1 MDINRI
7 PAYELIFSERID
19 EIDSMGYLLQHKKTH
34 ARVVVM
40 ENSDDNKVFDIGFRT
55 PPTDSTGIP
64 HIVEHT
70 VLCGSRKFPV
80 KDPFAEMDKGSL
92 NTFLN
97 AMTYPDKTV
106 YPVASV
112 NDKDFS
118 NLMEV
123 YLDAVFY
130 PNIYDEEK
138 IFLQEGWHYEMDDV
152 DGDLRYNGVVFNEM
166 KGAFSS
172 PDEFFETLIQES
184 IYPDNAYGV
193 VSGGDPRVIP
203 ELTREAYLDFHR
215 RYYHPSNSYIY
226 LYGDMD
232 FEEKLNYID
241 REYLNN
247 FDYLEV
253 DSEIKLQKPFEK
265 AVSTEGFYPIAEDES
280 EEGKTYFAYACVCG
294 DTLDPYLYT
303 AFQAL
308 EYALVEGIG
317 APVKE
322 ALVKAGIGT
331 EIEGSYND
339 SFRQPFFDITA
350 KNANDDQRDEF
361 VKVIRNT
368 LSELVENGINK
379 RSLKAAINAMEF
391 QFREADF
398 GRFPKGLMYGLG
410 IYDSWLYDDR
420 KPFIHLHL
428 NDVFSYLREQIDGD
442 YFENLI
448 KKYLLDNEH
457 RAVITLKPKAGMSSE
472 IDENEK
478 KKLKSHL
485 DTLSKEDREEIV
497 RKTAELKKY
506 QEEPSTPEQMATI
519 PMLTLA
525 DIGKK
530 SRPLSNEER
539 VIDGCKTVFNDVFT
553 SGIAYIRFSFDI
565 SDLEEKASY
574 IALLAD
580 VLGVMDTDNY
590 DKLEL
595 SNELLL
601 HSGGYNLSMVPYTRE
616 DSDEYS
622 VRWEMCVKVLYPEIA
637 YVMGLLKE
645 IVLHT
650 HLDDKERLK
659 ELIAEKRS
667 MRQTSMPAMGHMMAV
682 NRAMAYFREPGR
694 WGEESRGLGYFDFLC
709 EVDDHFDEYAD
720 DIVNVLQS
728 LRDTI
733 FDKERLLINIIS
745 TDEGYGVFEEA
756 APTFIDIME
765 HKDNIKE
772 VKPKYNN
779 KPIHKNEGI
788 KTAGNVQ
795 FVARAGDYR
804 KHGIKHH
811 GSFLVLKT
819 LLSFEHLWNEVRVKG
834 GAYGVMCSF
843 PHNGSGYMVSYRD
856 PNLKETYDIF
866 GAVADYLRSFE
877 ASDRDMVKFI
887 IGTVRG
893 IDAPLTPRA
902 EGNRS
907 FDHYMTGRGID
918 RIQQTRDEILSTTVE
933 DIRKT
938 ADMVD
943 AIMSDG
949 YFCVVGSEARIRE
962 CEDMFEEVRAFIN
975 G

>member
-19 EIDSMGYLLQHKKTH
+19 EIDSMGYLLQHKKTK
-34 ARVVVM
+34 ARVVVL

-203 ELTREAYLDFHR
+203 DLTREAYLDFHR

-241 REYLNN
+241 REYLDN

-265 AVSTEGFYPIAEDES
+265 AVSTEGFYPISEDES

-303 AFQAL
+303 AFQVL
-308 EYALVEGIG
+308 EHALVEGIG

-350 KNANDDQRDEF
+350 KNANDDQKDEF

-368 LSELVENGINK
+368 LSDLVENGINK

-448 KKYLLDNEH
+448 KKYLIDNEH
-457 RAVITLKPKAGMSSE
+457 RAVVTLKPKAGMASE

-485 DTLSKEDREEIV
+485 DTLSKEDKEEIV

-539 VIDGCKTVFNDVFT
+539 VIDGCKTVFNNVFT

-601 HSGGYNLSMVPYTRE
+601 HSGGYNLSIVPYNRE

-637 YVMGLLKE
+637 YVMGLLK
-645 IVLHT
+645 V
-650 HLDDKERLK
+650 
-659 ELIAEKRS
+659 
-667 MRQTSMPAMGHMMAV
+667 
-682 NRAMAYFREPGR
+682 Y
-694 WGEESRGLGYFDFLC
+694 
-709 EVDDHFDEYAD
+709 
-720 DIVNVLQS
+720 
-728 LRDTI
+728 
-733 FDKERLLINIIS
+733 
-745 TDEGYGVFEEA
+745 
-756 APTFIDIME
+756 
-765 HKDNIKE
+765 
-772 VKPKYNN
+772 
-779 KPIHKNEGI
+779 
-788 KTAGNVQ
+788 
-795 FVARAGDYR
+795 
-804 KHGIKHH
+804 
-811 GSFLVLKT
+811 
-819 LLSFEHLWNEVRVKG
+819 
-834 GAYGVMCSF
+834 
-843 PHNGSGYMVSYRD
+843 
-856 PNLKETYDIF
+856 
-866 GAVADYLRSFE
+866 
-877 ASDRDMVKFI
+877 
-887 IGTVRG
+887 
-893 IDAPLTPRA
+893 
-902 EGNRS
+902 
-907 FDHYMTGRGID
+907 
-918 RIQQTRDEILSTTVE
+918 
-933 DIRKT
+933 
-938 ADMVD
+938 
-943 AIMSDG
+943 
-949 YFCVVGSEARIRE
+949 
-962 CEDMFEEVRAFIN
+962 
-975 G
+975 

>member
-1 MDINRI
+1 MDIGKI
-7 PAYELIFSERID
+7 PAYELIFSERIN

-34 ARVVVM
+34 ARVVVL

-106 YPVASV
+106 YPVASI
-112 NDKDFS
+112 NDKDFA
-118 NLMEV
+118 NLMDV

-152 DGDLRYNGVVFNEM
+152 DGELRYNGVVFNEM

-172 PDEFFETLIQES
+172 ADEFFGTLIQEA
-184 IYPDNAYGV
+184 IFPDNSYGV

-203 ELTREAYLDFHR
+203 ELTREAYLDFHK

-232 FEEKLNYID
+232 FEERLDYID
-241 REYLNN
+241 KEYLSK

-253 DSEIKLQKPFEK
+253 DSEVKLQEPFEK
-265 AVSTEGFYPIAEDES
+265 AISKEGFYPIAEDES
-280 EEGKTYFAYACVCG
+280 EEGKTYFAYVCVCG
-294 DTLDPYLYT
+294 DSLDPNLYT
-303 AFQAL
+303 AFQVL
-308 EYALVEGIG
+308 EHALVEGIG
-317 APVKE
+317 APIKE

-339 SFRQPFFDITA
+339 AFRQPFFDITA
-350 KNANDDQRDEF
+350 KNANEDQRDDF
-361 VKVIRNT
+361 VKVIRDT
-368 LSELVENGINK
+368 LSGLVENGINK
-379 RSLKAAINAMEF
+379 RSLKAALNAMEF

-428 NDVFSYLREQIDGD
+428 DDVFAFLREQVDTD
-442 YFENLI
+442 YFEKLI

-457 RAVITLKPKAGMSSE
+457 RAVVTLKPKAGMATE
-472 IDENEK
+472 IEEDEK

-485 DTLSKEDREEIV
+485 DSLSKEEKEAIV
-497 RKTAELKKY
+497 KKTAELIKY

-519 PMLTLA
+519 PMLTLD

-530 SRPLSNEER
+530 SRPIVYDERELS
-539 VIDGCKTVFNDVFT
+539 GCKTIFNNVFT
-553 SGIAYIRFSFDI
+553 SGIAYIKFSFDV
-565 SDLEEKASY
+565 SELEENASY
-574 IALLAD
+574 LALLAD
-580 VLGVMDTDNY
+580 VLGVMDTDKY
-590 DKLEL
+590 EKLEL

-601 HSGGYNLSMVPYTRE
+601 HSGGYGLSMAPYIKE
-616 DSDEYS
+616 ESDEFM
-622 VRWEMCVKVLYPEIA
+622 VRWEMSVKVLYHEIG

-650 HLDDKERLK
+650 HLNDKERLK

-667 MRQTSMPAMGHMMAV
+667 VKQTALPAMGHMTAV
-682 NRAMAYFREPGR
+682 NRAMSYFRAPGR
-694 WGEESRGLGYFDFLC
+694 WGEETKGLSYFDFLC
-709 EVDDHFDEYAD
+709 EIDDNFDEYAD
-720 DIVNVLQS
+720 DLVNMLEY
-728 LRDTI
+728 LRETI
-733 FDKERLLINIIS
+733 FDKERLVINIIS
-745 TDEGYGVFEEA
+745 TDEGYAEFEKA
-756 APTFIDIME
+756 APEFTDILE
-765 HKDNIKE
+765 HKEIEK
-772 VKPKYNN
+772 VKAKYKN
-779 KPIHKNEGI
+779 KPIHKNEGL

-795 FVARAGDYR
+795 FVARAGEFR
-804 KHGIKHH
+804 NKGIEHH
-811 GSFLVLKT
+811 GSFKVLKT
-819 LLSFEHLWNEVRVKG
+819 LLNYEYLWNEVRVKG

-843 PHNGSGYMVSYRD
+843 THNGNGYMVSYRD
-856 PNLKETYDIF
+856 PHLKETYDAF
-866 GAVADYLRSFE
+866 GEVAEYLRNFE
-877 ASDRDMVKFI
+877 ASDRDMTKFI
-887 IGTVRG
+887 IGTMRG

-902 EGNRS
+902 EGTRS
-907 FDHYMTGRGID
+907 FDHYMNGRLID
-918 RIQQTRDEILSTTVE
+918 RIQRTRDEILSTTVE
-933 DIRKT
+933 DIRKC

-949 YFCVVGSEARIRE
+949 YVCVVGSEARIRE
-962 CEDMFEEVRAFIN
+962 NEDMFEEVRGLIN